1 MNKLISLSF
10 LFFSVG
16 SFSASSDAAQCR
28 IDIQNQVT
36 LDGETIEIAQTDGDK
51 ALLDGDNNL
60 FIHGEKIKLDAD
72 QQAAIKKYRQQM
84 NEYLPRAKQLA
95 SDGIALANDVI
106 DDVAESLDAPGAFE
120 DVKTA
125 VKQFYTEVE
134 ARYYKEGSWII
145 PAQSFDEMTQ
155 SWMND
160 FAKAK
165 EIFTR
170 EFFTDAMSVLSKK
183 MQQEDGLNLT
193 ELSEGM
199 SALKMKVEQRM
210 AEHAEKYEKQAQ
222 EFCESLDQ
230 IADQEQ
236 DVLKKIPQLKDY
248 QVFSI

>member
-1 MNKLISLSF
+1 MNKRISLSF
-10 LFFSVG
+10 IFFSVA
-16 SFSASSDAAQCR
+16 SFSASSEAAQCR
-28 IDIQNQVT
+28 IDIRHQVT
-36 LDGETIEIAQTDGDK
+36 LSGETVEITQTDGDK
-51 ALLDGDNNL
+51 ALVDGDNNL
-60 FIHGEKIKLDAD
+60 FIHGEKIKLNAE

-95 SDGIALANDVI
+95 SDGVALASDVI

-125 VKQFYTEVE
+125 VKQFYAEVE
-134 ARYYKEGSWII
+134 ARYYKDGDLIL
-145 PAQSFDEMTQ
+145 PAQSFDEMKQ

-160 FAKAK
+160 FAQAK

-170 EFFTDAMSVLSKK
+170 EFFADAMSALSEK
-183 MQQEDGLNLT
+183 MHQEDGLNLT

-199 SALKMKVEQRM
+199 YELKAKVEQRM
-210 AEHAEKYEKQAQ
+210 AEHTKKYEKKAQ

-230 IADQEQ
+230 IAEQEQ
-236 DVLKKIPQLKDY
+236 DVLKKIPQLKGY